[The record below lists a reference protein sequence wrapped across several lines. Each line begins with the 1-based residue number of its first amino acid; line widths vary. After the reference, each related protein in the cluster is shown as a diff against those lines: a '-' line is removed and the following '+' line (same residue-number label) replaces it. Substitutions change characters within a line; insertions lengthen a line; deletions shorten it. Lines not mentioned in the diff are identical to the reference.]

1 MGKDFTVLG
10 KFYLKSGVVIEDK
23 VVFDK
28 ENTEEEIKEYMD
40 SLKEGIKMGFKENM
54 EFQFTF
60 GFTTIRG
67 SELAAFTMT
76 VAESEEEAIQKA
88 YEEFGGIYDYCWN
101 GRTDTLIG
109 VDGSTE
115 WIEADGIVEFNSAEE
130 D

>member
-28 ENTEEEIKEYMD
+28 ENTEEEIKEFMD
-40 SLKEGIKMGFKENM
+40 SLKEGIKTGFKENM

-76 VAESEEEAIQKA
+76 
-88 YEEFGGIYDYCWN
+88 
-101 GRTDTLIG
+101 
-109 VDGSTE
+109 
-115 WIEADGIVEFNSAEE
+115 AEE
-130 D
+130 